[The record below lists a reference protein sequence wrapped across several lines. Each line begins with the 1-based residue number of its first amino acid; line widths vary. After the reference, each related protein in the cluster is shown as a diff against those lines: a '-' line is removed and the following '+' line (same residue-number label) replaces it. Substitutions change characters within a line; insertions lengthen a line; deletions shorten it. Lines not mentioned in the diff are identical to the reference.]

1 MCGGVEVRVRSEG
14 GDEDLEG
21 SLVLLVDVSRP
32 LFGALYVLYPPSA
45 LVSSFLDSSAGNAIE
60 IVLIGGKGC

>member
-32 LFGALYVLYPPSA
+32 LFGAL
-45 LVSSFLDSSAGNAIE
+45 
-60 IVLIGGKGC
+60 